1 MLKLVNTF
9 KITKIEFMDDQSEVG
24 KSDDRSE
31 RAENVEHEAFKFM
44 DEEENNVN
52 VVLSFLAFHE
62 VMESEQGSYVSVNG
76 EGYDVSNNLDHE
88 DPMEFSLV

>member
-9 KITKIEFMDDQSEVG
+9 KITKIE
-24 KSDDRSE
+24 
-31 RAENVEHEAFKFM
+31 FM

-62 VMESEQGSYVSVNG
+62 VMKSEQGSYVSVDG